1 MIDFPIAEL
10 LDDSLCT
17 LWLERYLHG
26 AGFKCPQCGS
36 PERRLFR
43 AQGDFPADR
52 CRACAGS
59 YTVLTG
65 TLFATTRQRPATLVL
80 LLRGM
85 ANGEPTARLARELGG
100 SRKQLPTL
108 RQRSQAKLNATA
120 PTGIMPGP
128 AFEADALDQHAG
140 EKTHAPCRAQ

>member
-1 MIDFPIAEL
+1 
-10 LDDSLCT
+10 
-17 LWLERYLHG
+17 
-26 AGFKCPQCGS
+26 
-36 PERRLFR
+36 
-43 AQGDFPADR
+43 
-52 CRACAGS
+52 
-59 YTVLTG
+59 
-65 TLFATTRQRPATLVL
+65 
-80 LLRGM
+80 M

-140 EKTHAPCRAQ
+140 EKTHAPCRAQGPPPEAGQEAERARHLCEGSSPDAQRELARDG